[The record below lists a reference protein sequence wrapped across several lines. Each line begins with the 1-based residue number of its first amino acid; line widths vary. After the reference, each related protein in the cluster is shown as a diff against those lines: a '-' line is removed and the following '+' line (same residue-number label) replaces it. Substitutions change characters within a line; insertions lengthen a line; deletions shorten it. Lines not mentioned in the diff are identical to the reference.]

1 MIDRYALS
9 PMKEL
14 WYQKEKYKRWLE
26 VETAVVRA
34 MEDLGKA
41 PKGTFEK
48 VKSIAKIDVNSI
60 LEIEKITDHDVI
72 AFIKSITENM
82 GDEARFIHK
91 GLTSSDVVDTAWSL
105 AMKRSLEIILKELI
119 DYHDSLLQLA
129 KKHEY
134 TITIGRTHGVH
145 AEPTTFGFKILS
157 FVAEAERNIERVKFI
172 AKNVS
177 QGKLS
182 GAVGNYANI
191 DPEIERVALNYLGL
205 KAAKISTQIIPR
217 DIHAEFLSV
226 LSLIGASIERF
237 ATEIRHLQKT
247 EVLEAQ
253 EPFKKGQ
260 RGSSAM
266 PHKKNPILC
275 ERLCGMAKMLRSY
288 TVAGYENINL
298 WHERDISHSSVERV
312 FIPDSTMLVHYML
325 VKAKYLSDNLI
336 VYPENMKNNFN
347 RSFGLVYSQRV
358 LLKLIDK
365 GMSREEAYKLVQK
378 NALKSWEEKENFK
391 DIIKLDS
398 RISELL
404 SKSEID
410 NLFSNDYYTK
420 NVSKIFDRFTKGEKD
435 E

>member
-1 MIDRYALS
+1 MIGRYALS

-14 WYQKEKYKRWLE
+14 WSQEEKYKRWLE
-26 VETAVVRA
+26 VEIAVVRA

-41 PKGTFEK
+41 PKGTFKK
-48 VKSIAKIDVNSI
+48 VKDGARINVNRI
-60 LEIEKITDHDVI
+60 LEIEKIVDHDVI

-91 GLTSSDVVDTAWSL
+91 GLTSSDVVDTAWSI

-119 DYHDSLLQLA
+119 DYHDSLLKLA

-134 TITIGRTHGVH
+134 TITIGRTHGIH
-145 AEPTTFGFKILS
+145 AEPTTFGLKILS
-157 FVAEAERNIERVKFI
+157 FTAEAERNIERIKFVL
-172 AKNVS
+172 KNVS

-191 DPEIERVALNYLGL
+191 DPEIERMALLYLGL
-205 KAAKISTQIIPR
+205 KPAKISTQIIPR

-325 VKAKYLSDNLI
+325 IKAKYLSDNLI

-347 RSFGLVYSQRV
+347 RSFNLVYSQRV

-365 GMSREEAYKLVQK
+365 GMSREEAYKLIQK
-378 NALKSWEEKENFK
+378 DALKSWEKKEDFK
-391 DIIKLDS
+391 SIIKLDS
-398 RISELL
+398 RISALL
-404 SKSEID
+404 SKGEID

-420 NVSKIFDRFTKGEKD
+420 NVSKIFDRFAKGE
-435 E
+435 ENE